1 MRGFTLLETV
11 IALTVIGLTLSVI
24 FSLLSRSI
32 KTMEDVKRQWEDFT
46 YLDRAVKLG
55 ISNGINVEEKKLEEY
70 EVKVRIYKKG
80 NVEFILL
87 E

>member
-11 IALTVIGLTLSVI
+11 IALTLIGLTLSVI
-24 FSLLSRSI
+24 FSLLSQGI
-32 KTMEDVKRQWEDFT
+32 KIVEDIKGKWEDFT

-55 ISNGINVEEKKLEEY
+55 IREGVNIKERELEEY
-70 EVKVRIYKKG
+70 GVKVRIYKKG
-80 NVEFILL
+80 EMELILL

>member
-55 ISNGINVEEKKLEEY
+55 ISNGINVEERKLEEY

-80 NVEFILL
+80 NVELILL